1 MKLSVVTGTAMNTLA
16 KRFDDDYDVPFWWTR
31 TGHIVKWSIFLGLLA
46 LISLYLILGYAHAK
60 RRMNKGLPPLG
71 YHRFL
76 VSRAQLARVD
86 PRYAYPQPAAYG
98 TYYPPNGGYGMYA
111 MPPPVY
117 DPNAPRPPM
126 YDGAKIDPN
135 QSRTEQTT
143 RPAEQQAPDYEAP
156 AGPPPGVRQ

>member
-1 MKLSVVTGTAMNTLA
+1 M
-16 KRFDDDYDVPFWWTR
+16 
-31 TGHIVKWSIFLGLLA
+31 
-46 LISLYLILGYAHAK
+46 ISLYLILGYAHAK

-71 YHRFL
+71 YHRVSRTVPRNPNFLASRARNHTDTPARPQFL

-98 TYYPPNGGYGMYA
+98 TYYPQNAGYGMYA

-135 QSRTEQTT
+135 QSRTNQTT